1 MTYIIHDL
9 IDNFLKYQQNIQS
22 SSSLTIKAY
31 QLDLTQVFKDKK
43 AQFSKQEDIWT
54 SARPTL
60 NEWGKLSLA
69 SRNRKIATLKS
80 FFNWLYRENFIN
92 KNYSTL
98 LVCPQVPKK
107 IPHFLSVDEAIAV
120 LKYLEQPRLSLVTN
134 NNDSSRT
141 HSSSE
146 VTRSQQKTLFI
157 LLYGAGLRISEA
169 CQLKWKN
176 IDLHERKMRIKGKG
190 DKERFSILPEFC
202 VTHLEKIYKQHSEY
216 VFGEKA
222 LDRRKGYELIRSLGQ
237 EAALDNPLHPHALR
251 HSYATHLLASGANL
265 RTLQKLLG
273 HESLQATEKYTHL
286 GIDHL
291 ARVVDISHPLAR
303 TKKSN

>member
-1 MTYIIHDL
+1 MTFIIHDL

-22 SSSLTIKAY
+22 ASALTIKAY
-31 QLDLTQVFKDKK
+31 QIDLTQVFKDKK
-43 AQFSKQEDIWT
+43 AQFDKQEDIWT
-54 SARPTL
+54 TARPTF

-69 SRNRKIATLKS
+69 SRNRKIAALKS
-80 FFNWLYRENFIN
+80 FFNWLYRENIIN

-120 LKYLEQPRLSLVTN
+120 LKNLDNP
-134 NNDSSRT
+134 
-141 HSSSE
+141 SSE
-146 VTRSQQKTLFI
+146 DIRSKQKTLFI

-169 CQLKWKN
+169 CQLQWKN
-176 IDLHERKMRIKGKG
+176 IDLDERKMRIKGKG

-202 VTHLEKIYKQHSEY
+202 VTHLKKIQKQHTVY
-216 VFGEKA
+216 VFGEKP
-222 LDRRKGYELIRSLGQ
+222 LDRRQGYDLIRTLGQ
-237 EAALDNPLHPHALR
+237 QTALDKPLHPHALR

-291 ARVVDISHPLAR
+291 ARIVDSSHPLAR
-303 TKKSN
+303 TKKSE